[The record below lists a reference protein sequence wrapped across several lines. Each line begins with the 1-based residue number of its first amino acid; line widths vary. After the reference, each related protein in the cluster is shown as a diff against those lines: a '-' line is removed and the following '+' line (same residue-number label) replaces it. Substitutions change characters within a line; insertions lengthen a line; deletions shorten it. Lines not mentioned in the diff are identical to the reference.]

1 MARWKIV
8 NSEKGEELGIKEVS
22 IDSDGFIEI
31 DISKLPK
38 GLSVENTIEF
48 AEKMGIILKV
58 EP

>member
-8 NSEKGEELGIKEVS
+8 NSEKGKELGIKEVS
-22 IDSDGFIEI
+22 PDSDGFIEV

-48 AEKMGIILKV
+48 AEKMGIILKI

>member
-8 NSEKGEELGIKEVS
+8 NSEKGEELGINEVS
-22 IDSDGFIEI
+22 LDSDGFIEI

-48 AEKMGIILKV
+48 AEKMGIILKM

>member
-22 IDSDGFIEI
+22 PDSDGFIEV